1 MMKILIAV
9 DGSAHADRAI
19 DAVARLARE
28 GLALQALLLN
38 VREVPV
44 FYGEVPVPNLG
55 ELEEALV
62 QAQDKILADAAQ
74 RAERAGLKV
83 DSVHRRVGFAAQE
96 LVSEAAEQKVDQ
108 IAMGTHGRGA
118 IGSLFLGS
126 VAQRVLHVA
135 TVPVLLVR

>member
-9 DGSAHADRAI
+9 DGSAHAERAI
-19 DAVARLARE
+19 GAVARLARE
-28 GLALQALLLN
+28 GLALQVLLLN

-44 FYGEVPVPNLG
+44 FYGEVPVPNLA
-55 ELEEALV
+55 EIEEALV
-62 QAQDKILADAAQ
+62 QAQDKILADA
-74 RAERAGLKV
+74 RDLAEQSGLKV
-83 DSVHRRVGFAAQE
+83 ESVQRRVGLAAQE
-96 LVSEAAEQKVDQ
+96 LVSVAAEHAVDQ